1 MKTEELKSKGLSQ
14 EQIDFVMAEN
24 GKDLK
29 ALQEENKTLTADRDS
44 WQKKA
49 ETAEGSLE
57 TVKGQLKDAKE
68 TLKGFDGVDVEG
80 FKKKIADLEER
91 ADKAEKDAAAKIL
104 QRDQRDYLKG
114 EFDKLD
120 IKSERT
126 RDSLMRDIMGED
138 GLKWKD
144 GAFMGLSDYLAKE
157 NEKDHFY
164 QTEDEKKAAADK
176 AAEEEAK
183 QKAARSAPRGQFT
196 APTTGKP
203 AGGDDKPTFNFG
215 FTPIRDVKKGD

>member
-29 ALQEENKTLTADRDS
+29 SLQEENKALTADRDS

-49 ETAEGSLE
+49 ETAQGSLE

-80 FKKKIADLEER
+80 FRKKISELEER

-104 QRDQRDYLKG
+104 QRDQRDYLNA
-114 EFDKLD
+114 EFEKLG
-120 IKSERT
+120 ISSERT
-126 RDSLMRDIMGED
+126 RKSLITDIMGED

-164 QTEDEKKAAADK
+164 QTEDEKKAAVEK

-183 QKAARSAPRGQFT
+183 QKAAGSAPKFTDKSEPKGQ
-196 APTTGKP
+196 P
-203 AGGDDKPTFNFG
+203 AEPPKSVPK
-215 FTPIRDVKKGD
+215 IW

>member
-49 ETAEGSLE
+49 ETAQGSLE
-57 TVKGQLKDAKE
+57 TVRGQLKDAKD
-68 TLKGFDGVDVEG
+68 TLKNFDGVDVDG
-80 FKKKIADLEER
+80 FKKKIADLEEKIKTTEKE
-91 ADKAEKDAAAKIL
+91 ADAKIL
-104 QRDQRDYLKG
+104 QRDQRDYLNA
-114 EFDKLD
+114 EFEKLG
-120 IKSERT
+120 ISSERT
-126 RDSLMRDIMGED
+126 RKSLMADIMGED

-183 QKAARSAPRGQFT
+183 QKAAGSAPKFT
-196 APTTGKP
+196 DKSEGKP
-203 AGGDDKPTFNFG
+203 VEGNKPIFNFG
-215 FTPIRDVKKGD
+215 FTPIRKVEKGS